1 MVTPDAVAARSA
13 REWRLRFSRIAATLM
28 PMSARVAHAYRAS
41 PPLSP
46 PPTKATTSARGR
58 GRWVREVRSTE
69 GPCHRRGGQRA
80 ARPRRRPGAYTD
92 PGHRSPQP
100 HGQSALRLS
109 APAGT
114 SGRGRHMSTC
124 LHYPTSSRASAR
136 FPTALAGTKPCAE
149 AWEGLRSW
157 DPPVSRQ
164 SRALWEPM
172 RRSRATFTMR
182 SSRRGRSRRRRAR
195 PGASPRWNLFD
206 RRSCG
211 ASSPSSSLPRLR
223 GSERAG

>member
-1 MVTPDAVAARSA
+1 MR
-13 REWRLRFSRIAATLM
+13 RGHRHRCRRLRR
-28 PMSARVAHAYRAS
+28 RRRH
-41 PPLSP
+41 PPE
-46 PPTKATTSARGR
+46 GR
-58 GRWVREVRSTE
+58 GQRVREVRSTE
-69 GPCHRRGGQRA
+69 GPCHRRVGQRA
-80 ARPRRRPGAYTD
+80 ARPRRRPGACTG

-100 HGQSALRLS
+100 RGQSALRLS

-124 LHYPTSSRASAR
+124 LHCPISSRASAR

-164 SRALWEPM
+164 SRVLWEPM
-172 RRSRATFTMR
+172 RRVRATFTMR
-182 SSRRGRSRRRRAR
+182 SSHGPLEATTSAPKTRA
-195 PGASPRWNLFD
+195 PWASPRWNLFD

-211 ASSPSSSLPRLR
+211 ASPSSSSLPRLR

>member
-1 MVTPDAVAARSA
+1 MRT
-13 REWRLRFSRIAATLM
+13 EHRLRCRRL
-28 PMSARVAHAYRAS
+28 RRRQRR
-41 PPLSP
+41 PP
-46 PPTKATTSARGR
+46 AGR
-58 GRWVREVRSTE
+58 GRRVREVRSTE
-69 GPCHRRGGQRA
+69 GTCHRRGGQRA

-92 PGHRSPQP
+92 PAHRSPQS
-100 HGQSALRLS
+100 HGQSALQLS

-182 SSRRGRSRRRRAR
+182 SSHGPLEATTSA

-211 ASSPSSSLPRLR
+211 ASSPSSSFPRLR